1 MEQGFSC
8 STSALQNTD
17 VLEGI
22 SPKKTDVICNSL
34 PLGCGP
40 GLLFPPFPPKRSSQ
54 KKMEEFWEEF

>member
-17 VLEGI
+17 ILEGI

-34 PLGCGP
+34 PLECVYGY
-40 GLLFPPFPPKRSSQ
+40 LAMKFTLTKNNSQ
-54 KKMEEFWEEF
+54 Y